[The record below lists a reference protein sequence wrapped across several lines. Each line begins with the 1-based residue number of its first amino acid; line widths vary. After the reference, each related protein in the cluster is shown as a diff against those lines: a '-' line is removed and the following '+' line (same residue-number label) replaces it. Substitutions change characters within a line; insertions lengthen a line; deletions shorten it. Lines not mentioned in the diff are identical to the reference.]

1 MCYDRQ
7 LYKARVNEDNQV
19 IWKDVALQFIT
30 DPSNIAEVSAGIYC
44 KHLHVKYQ
52 YKSVLD
58 LF

>member
-1 MCYDRQ
+1 M
-7 LYKARVNEDNQV
+7 NEDNQV
-19 IWKDVALQFIT
+19 IWKDVGLEFIT

-58 LF
+58 LFYYL